1 MIITVWDPSRKV
13 NHLNK
18 VICDRKIKTDFTRL
32 ISFTRMGKPVLMV
45 DVKASKDKNTLAG
58 GLIDGTSSMLDEMQQ
73 SKTVHKDEGDR

>member
-1 MIITVWDPSRKV
+1 
-13 NHLNK
+13 
-18 VICDRKIKTDFTRL
+18 
-32 ISFTRMGKPVLMV
+32 MV